1 MRLKYSKL
9 AALAL
14 ALILLLTGCE
24 EMVLPFGQNRPTE
37 DTGTDTG
44 PGGRD
49 TTAPETLPGGDGYTK
64 ADNVFS
70 VNYNPQGSF
79 DPLNGTDY
87 YNEQL
92 FGLLYEGLFSLS
104 STLTPEPVLCESLE
118 TQDGVTYTL
127 TVRGDVYFHDG
138 TRLTAH
144 DVVYSLNTARA
155 SAKFSTR
162 LEDIAS
168 VSETGEL
175 TAQIKLKNAN
185 YMLASLLDV
194 PVIKDP
200 AFAAQPPVPAGDT
213 TGDTSG
219 ADDTTGDTTGDTSPA
234 QTAAPTFSGPV
245 GTGPYYYSGGKL
257 AAFTGH
263 RDYKAG
269 SLQVIYLKEVATGD
283 MADSFADRS
292 IDFVGYDPT
301 GNDKLN
307 IHMVHETRY
316 YDTTDMVYLG
326 FNCKSG
332 PTRDVY
338 VRQALMRLVN
348 LDAICSD
355 VFENA
360 ARRSVFAISPALG
373 LVSDRDEAGYGYSRQ
388 NFNRLA
394 LGAGLE
400 DRDGDG
406 AIDYLGAPMTLRLV
420 VNYETSGKVEAAQR
434 IVTDMR
440 NMGINVV
447 LVSMTFDNYQR
458 ALQRGEF
465 EMYLAEVRLKA
476 DFDLG
481 VLFYGKYN
489 YGGADGSTYR
499 PLVRE
504 FLAAPDQ
511 ETRSAAALALDLHI
525 AEDACIV
532 PIGYKQRSVLTHV
545 GVVEG
550 VDPSQSNLYRNV
562 LGWKVNLENQA

>member
-1 MRLKYSKL
+1 MRLKYIRL
-9 AALAL
+9 TALAL
-14 ALILLLTGCE
+14 ALLLLLTGCE

-37 DTGTDTG
+37 DTGEDTG
-44 PGGRD
+44 TAGGD
-49 TTAPETLPGGDGYTK
+49 TSAAETLPGGDGYTK
-64 ADNVFS
+64 ADSVFS
-70 VNYNPQGSF
+70 VNYNPKGSF
-79 DPLNGTDY
+79 DPLSGTDY

-118 TQDGVTYTL
+118 TQDGVTYDL
-127 TVRGDVYFHDG
+127 TVRGGVAFHDG
-138 TRLTAH
+138 TLLTAR
-144 DVVYSLNTARA
+144 DVVYSLNTAR
-155 SAKFSTR
+155 SSSKFSTR
-162 LEDIAS
+162 LDDIAS
-168 VSETGEL
+168 VSQTGDMMV
-175 TAQIKLKNAN
+175 QIKLKNAN

-194 PVIKDP
+194 PIIKEP
-200 AFAAQPPVPAGDT
+200 TAARSTAPAGDDTGGT
-213 TGDTSG
+213 TED
-219 ADDTTGDTTGDTSPA
+219 
-234 QTAAPTFSGPV
+234 TAASATGTAFSGPV
-245 GTGPYYYSGGKL
+245 GTGPYFYNGGRL
-257 AAFTGH
+257 EAFTAH
-263 RDYKAG
+263 RDYRPDSMK
-269 SLQVIYLKEVATGD
+269 VIYLKEVASGD
-283 MADSFADRS
+283 LADSFADRS

-307 IHMVHETRY
+307 IHMIHETRY

-332 PTRDVY
+332 PTNDVF

-355 VFENA
+355 IFENA

-373 LVSDRDEAGYGYSRQ
+373 LVSDLQEAGYGYSRQ

-406 AIDYLGAPMTLRLV
+406 TLDYFGDPMPPLRLV

-440 NMGINVV
+440 NMGVNVV
-447 LVSMTFDNYQR
+447 LVSMPFDSYQR

-481 VLFYGKYN
+481 VLFYGKLN
-489 YGGADGSTYR
+489 YGGADGSAYR
-499 PLVRE
+499 PLVRD
-504 FLAAPDQ
+504 FLAAPDE
-511 ETRSAAALALDLHI
+511 ETRAAAALALDLHI

-562 LGWKVNLENQA
+562 LGWSVDLENRA

>member
-1 MRLKYSKL
+1 MRLKHSKL
-9 AALAL
+9 TALAL
-14 ALILLLTGCE
+14 ALILLLSGCE
-24 EMVLPFGQNRPTE
+24 EMVLPFGQNQPTA
-37 DTGTDTG
+37 DTGTDTDTA
-44 PGGRD
+44 GGD
-49 TTAPETLPGGDGYTK
+49 TNVGETLPSGDGYAK
-64 ADNVFS
+64 ADSVFS
-70 VNYNPQGSF
+70 VNYNPKGSF
-79 DPLNGTDY
+79 DPLSGTDY

-104 STLTPEPVLCESLE
+104 STLTPEPVLCESFE
-118 TQDGVTYTL
+118 TQDGVTYDL
-127 TVRGDVYFHDG
+127 TVRGNVYFHDG
-138 TRLTAH
+138 TFLTAH
-144 DVVYSLNTARA
+144 DVVYSLNTART
-155 SAKFSTR
+155 SGKFSTR
-162 LEDIAS
+162 LDDISS

-175 TAQIKLKNAN
+175 TVRIKLKNAN
-185 YMLASLLDV
+185 YMLPSLLDV
-194 PVIKDP
+194 PIIKDP
-200 AFAAQPPVPAGDT
+200 ATVIQSPSPTEDT
-213 TGDTSG
+213 TEDTAEG
-219 ADDTTGDTTGDTSPA
+219 ADV
-234 QTAAPTFSGPV
+234 QTAVPTFSGPV
-245 GTGPYYYSGGKL
+245 GTGPYYFSGGRL
-257 AAFTGH
+257 VAFTAH
-263 RDYKAG
+263 REYKPD
-269 SLQVIYLKEVATGD
+269 SMQVIYLKEVAAGD

-332 PTRDVY
+332 PTKDVY

-355 VFENA
+355 IYENA
-360 ARRSVFAISPALG
+360 ARRSVFAISPVLG
-373 LVSDRDEAGYGYSRQ
+373 LVSDLQEAGYGYSRQ

-406 AIDYLGAPMTLRLV
+406 ALDYFGDPMTLRLV

-447 LVSMTFDNYQR
+447 LVSMPFANYQR
-458 ALQRGEF
+458 ALQRGEY

-481 VLFYGKYN
+481 VLFYGKFN
-489 YGGADGSTYR
+489 YGGADGSAYR
-499 PLVRE
+499 PLVRD
-504 FLAAPDQ
+504 FLAAPDE
-511 ETRSAAALALDLHI
+511 ETRAAAALALDLYI

-562 LGWKVNLENQA
+562 LGWKVNLENRA